1 MDRPPAPPR
10 HTLPQGFAA
19 LLIAA
24 LVALVLNPETPLNW
38 ALDAP
43 LPEGPTLAAIR
54 AGEWIADAGHFLGL
68 DRPGET
74 LRAAMD
80 HLSGR

>member
-10 HTLPQGFAA
+10 HTILQGAGA
-19 LLIAA
+19 LAIAA
-24 LVALVLNPETPLNW
+24 LIALALNPEVPLNW

-54 AGEWIADAGHFLGL
+54 AGEWMADAGMALGL
-68 DRPGET
+68 DAPGMAI
-74 LRAAMD
+74 RAAVD
-80 HLSGR
+80 RLSGR